1 MNHRGLYQSKNMGK
15 GLHCN
20 FGLNDAEHYPS
31 DRDGSEVD
39 IVLSEQRYSVET
51 VPRVNVVPKRAP
63 EIRHDIAIAIAR
75 GLRNARELTV
85 EIMND
90 NLEQVEPSAMAPGG
104 PWPVV
109 WNGKGYVI
117 FFLPRAGADSHNPGN
132 LPYYMERNH
141 NDHRPVSFDVA
152 LRTIAKRENQFIHI
166 VEGSGDCPVCNENI
180 TYVRYDLVNNEGY

>member
-1 MNHRGLYQSKNMGK
+1 MATPCVDQILVGGDRKKIHIESILVERSERGKRMNHRGLYQSKNMGK

-109 WNGKGYVI
+109 WNGKGHVI
-117 FFLPRAGADSHNPGN
+117 FLEQERIATTRANYH
-132 LPYYMERNH
+132 
-141 NDHRPVSFDVA
+141 
-152 LRTIAKRENQFIHI
+152 TIWSATKM
-166 VEGSGDCPVCNENI
+166 I
-180 TYVRYDLVNNEGY
+180 TGP